1 VLRRQREIEKLPSLS
16 GRDRDQTTIAL
27 AITCKADRPGGE
39 RGKCACSPPA
49 AGLLWLIR
57 ACWLLAVAIENRLG
71 APTLRKWRLYDMADL
86 RKLHGCI
93 ISLRVGRQL
102 TPDLDA
108 CPI

>member
-1 VLRRQREIEKLPSLS
+1 VRLLTPGSRVTVVNPRVL
-16 GRDRDQTTIAL
+16 A
-27 AITCKADRPGGE
+27 
-39 RGKCACSPPA
+39 
-49 AGLLWLIR
+49 
-57 ACWLLAVAIENRLG
+57 LLAVAIENRLG
-71 APTLRKWRLYDMADL
+71 ARRKWRLYDMADL

>member
-1 VLRRQREIEKLPSLS
+1 MRLLTPGSRVTVVNPRVL
-16 GRDRDQTTIAL
+16 A
-27 AITCKADRPGGE
+27 
-39 RGKCACSPPA
+39 
-49 AGLLWLIR
+49 
-57 ACWLLAVAIENRLG
+57 LLAVAIENRLG